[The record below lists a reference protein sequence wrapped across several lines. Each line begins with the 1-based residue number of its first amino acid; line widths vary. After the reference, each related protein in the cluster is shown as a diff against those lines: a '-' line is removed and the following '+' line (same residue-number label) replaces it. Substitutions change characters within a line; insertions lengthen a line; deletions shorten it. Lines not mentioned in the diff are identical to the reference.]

1 MEESEVVEAVS
12 IKKTL
17 EVIEYLNISNI
28 QYNKSLLYK
37 DDPIR
42 VTLKSKPM
50 ESKVTL
56 ST

>member
-1 MEESEVVEAVS
+1 MEESEVIKAVS

-37 DDPIR
+37 DDTIR